1 MERFWKQWI
10 KKRRIKDV
18 YVSDG
23 KLPMHDLNRV
33 EYEKKDFNNYKRNFW
48 KDTALGRTLSIRNKT
63 GKTIAT
69 IGLGALA
76 TFTQIDLT
84 YLIPQTMNE
93 LSVLQIIIT
102 VLGFGLSFAIGYFK
116 LSPKLK
122 GKIDAVVEY
131 LSDELVRA
139 TDAKSDRGSKISRAE
154 IAEIVK
160 GIFQRVF

>member
-1 MERFWKQWI
+1 MKQ
-10 KKRRIKDV
+10 KIKDIH
-18 YVSDG
+18 VSDG
-23 KLPMHDLNRV
+23 KLPMHDLHIV
-33 EYEKKDFNNYKRNFW
+33 EYEKKNFNTYKRNFW

-69 IGLGALA
+69 VALGALA

-84 YLIPQTMNE
+84 YLIPKTMNE
-93 LSVLQIIIT
+93 LSILQIIIT
-102 VLGFGLSFAIGYFK
+102 VLGFGISFSIGYFK
-116 LSPKLK
+116 LSPGLK

-131 LSDELVRA
+131 LSDELVKV

-160 GIFQRVF
+160 GIFKRVF